1 MLSVELVKVKD
12 GWLWCSGMTGSMSRV
27 GFDCYDRLVVENVKG
42 GMGVL
47 LVVKSSLQGV
57 IDFSGSGLV

>member
-42 GMGVL
+42 GMGGIAGGEEL
-47 LVVKSSLQGV
+47 IAGCN
-57 IDFSGSGLV
+57 

>member
-1 MLSVELVKVKD
+1 MLSVELAKVKD

-42 GMGVL
+42 GMGGIAGGEEL
-47 LVVKSSLQGV
+47 
-57 IDFSGSGLV
+57 IAWYN